1 MISLSEANDREV
13 RMRILFMTCI
23 LLVLPD
29 VLSAQQDVCLEE
41 LAKGMKALG
50 VRDGEKAAHRL
61 RMARKAA
68 AEMPLGTNRTL
79 LEKRIK
85 KLMHKADFLD
95 VTRNRA
101 LTRAAKELIR
111 VAESY
116 IRVNR
121 FATAKELL
129 VLASG
134 LDKQLTK
141 EPLKRAEALL
151 EARNLD
157 SLPAEEKKARC
168 KVDETPLNDIEI
180 GNGAFKGGIQYTG
193 TGKWLSLGKHG
204 LVSPKITDGQSHMI
218 VSRRRISG
226 DVTLEL
232 EALIGKGD
240 GIAGFFFGYKDSG
253 KDSVLIEIAQRKNSR
268 WNRAFEVKWGADFK
282 MQELQCKPYSV
293 TPKEKAAWISISI
306 QVKGHKISAVFST
319 GPSLTLDL
327 SGKDLTGRF
336 GIYISGNW
344 GNRDPVQFRN
354 LEIKIPPSK

>member
-1 MISLSEANDREV
+1 
-13 RMRILFMTCI
+13 MRILI
-23 LLVLPD
+23 LTTILVLPT
-29 VLSAQQDVCLEE
+29 VLAAQQDVCLEE
-41 LAKGMKALG
+41 LAKGSKALG
-50 VRDGEKAAHRL
+50 AGDGEKAAHRF
-61 RMARKAA
+61 RNARKAA

-116 IRVNR
+116 LRVNR

-282 MQELQCKPYSV
+282 MQELQCKPYSI

-306 QVKGHKISAVFST
+306 RIKGHQVHVVFGT
-319 GPSLTLDL
+319 GPSLTFDL
-327 SGKDLTGRF
+327 PGRDLAGRF
-336 GIYISGNW
+336 GIYISSNW
-344 GNRDPVQFRN
+344 GDRDPIQFRN
-354 LEIKIPPSK
+354 LEIKAPPFTDQ

>member
-1 MISLSEANDREV
+1 
-13 RMRILFMTCI
+13 MRILLLTA
-23 LLVLPD
+23 LLVLSA
-29 VLSAQQDVCLEE
+29 VVSAQQDLCLEE
-41 LAKGMKALG
+41 LARGRKALDAG
-50 VRDGEKAAHRL
+50 DGEKAAHRL
-61 RMARKAA
+61 RNARKAA

-85 KLMHKADFLD
+85 KLLHKADFLD
-95 VTRNRA
+95 VTRSRA

-121 FATAKELL
+121 FVTAKELL

-134 LDKQLTK
+134 LDKQLSK

-157 SLPAEEKKARC
+157 PLPAEEKKAKG
-168 KVDETPLNDIEI
+168 KVDDTPLRDIEI
-180 GNGAFKGGIQYTG
+180 GNGAFKGGLQYTG

-226 DVTLEL
+226 DVILEL
-232 EALIGKGD
+232 EALIGKED

-253 KDSVLIEIAQRKNSR
+253 KDCVLIEIAQRKNSR

-282 MQELQCKPYSV
+282 MQELQCKPYSI
-293 TPKEKAAWISISI
+293 TPKEKAAWIPLSI
-306 QVKGHKISAVFST
+306 QVKGQQVRVLSGT

-327 SGKDLTGRF
+327 PGRDLTGRF

-354 LEIKIPPSK
+354 LEIKIPPSTGKNPDEG